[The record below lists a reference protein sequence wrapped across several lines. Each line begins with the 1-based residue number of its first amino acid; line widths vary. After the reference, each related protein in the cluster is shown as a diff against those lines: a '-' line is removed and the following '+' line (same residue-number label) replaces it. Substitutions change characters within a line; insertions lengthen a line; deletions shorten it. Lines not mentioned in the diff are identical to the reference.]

1 MKTVRYREPY
11 EKEPVVLE
19 VEDTETLEETM
30 AFLTEDTRKTEN
42 HERKERYHARC
53 SFEALEFEGSIFAS
67 DVDIE
72 ADFLRSEQERII
84 DEWLR
89 SNLTLTQYRRFRYL
103 MEGLSLREIAEVEGA
118 DYKSVHE
125 SIEGARKKLQRIFQ
139 NTPSETPL
147 ESPYGEEEK

>member
-1 MKTVRYREPY
+1 M
-11 EKEPVVLE
+11 
-19 VEDTETLEETM
+19 
-30 AFLTEDTRKTEN
+30 
-42 HERKERYHARC
+42 
-53 SFEALEFEGSIFAS
+53 EFEGSIFGS

-72 ADFLRSEQERII
+72 ADFLRSEQECII

-89 SNLTLTQYRRFRYL
+89 SNLTFTQYRRFRYL

-118 DYKSVHE
+118 DYKSVNE